1 MATTPGS
8 SESSMSTTASS
19 EPLAL
24 CTRTADPATR
34 PRPAASSG
42 CMYSGFVVR
51 PPFCIRGRFRSQEF
65 IIQAWRRWIILSPSV
80 SEANSVKIR
89 SADSRAGANVGGG
102 G

>member
-1 MATTPGS
+1 
-8 SESSMSTTASS
+8 
-19 EPLAL
+19 
-24 CTRTADPATR
+24 
-34 PRPAASSG
+34 
-42 CMYSGFVVR
+42 MYSGFVVR
-51 PPFCIRGRFRSQEF
+51 PRFCIRGRFRSQEF